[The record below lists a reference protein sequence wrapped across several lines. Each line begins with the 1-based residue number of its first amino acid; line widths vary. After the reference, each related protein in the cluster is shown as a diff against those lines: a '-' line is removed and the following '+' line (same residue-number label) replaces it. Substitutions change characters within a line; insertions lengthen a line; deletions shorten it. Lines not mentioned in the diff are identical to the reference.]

1 MPKVSMF
8 MAKAAELQQ
17 LDYVYPTPQR
27 PEGSDSYSFPT
38 NADNLSDGDLD
49 DWMLFLGA
57 WRGYLNFQISKLEG
71 ELMILSQGFD
81 LMLSTAIAY
90 LEAESPKK
98 LLKDSLQGQA
108 LSRDEELQHLKLQI
122 IDKNGTLRIL
132 KGRLS
137 LYDSQFETLSRVI
150 TRRGQERLII

>member
-1 MPKVSMF
+1 MPKVSIF
-8 MAKAAELQQ
+8 MSKAAELKQ

-49 DWMLFLGA
+49 NWMLFLGA

-81 LMLSTAIAY
+81 LMLSTSIAY

-98 LLKDSLQGQA
+98 LLK
-108 LSRDEELQHLKLQI
+108 
-122 IDKNGTLRIL
+122 
-132 KGRLS
+132 RLS
-137 LYDSQFETLSRVI
+137 SR
-150 TRRGQERLII
+150 TGTF